1 MVRWFSLSLSP
12 RQQSLAFV
20 LPLVAVLVTG
30 CGQPKYPVRGVVVY
44 DDGSVFSG
52 GGVVAMETDIDGKRV
67 MSRGGIGSD
76 GRFVL
81 ASERPGD
88 GAYAGTYRVRV
99 LPHVVID
106 GPATVGI
113 ADRFQ
118 SFDTSGLT
126 FEVGPQQQAFTIK
139 LGPKPT
145 R

>member
-1 MVRWFSLSLSP
+1 MHRHSTFVTA
-12 RQQSLAFV
+12 AFAI
-20 LPLVAVLVTG
+20 LLGSAVAG
-30 CGQPKYPVRGVVVY
+30 CGRPKYPVAGIVVH
-44 DDGSVFSG
+44 DDGTPFTG
-52 GGVVAMETDIDGKRV
+52 GGVVAMETEIDGKRV
-67 MSRGGIGSD
+67 MSRGGIAPD

-88 GAYAGTYRVRV
+88 GAFAGSYRVRL

-126 FEVGPQQQAFTIK
+126 FDVGPNQSEFTIK
-139 LGPKPT
+139 LGPKPS

>member
-1 MVRWFSLSLSP
+1 M
-12 RQQSLAFV
+12 
-20 LPLVAVLVTG
+20 
-30 CGQPKYPVRGVVVY
+30 
-44 DDGSVFSG
+44 
-52 GGVVAMETDIDGKRV
+52 
-67 MSRGGIGSD
+67 
-76 GRFVL
+76 L

-88 GAYAGTYRVRV
+88 GAFAGSYRVRL

-126 FEVGPQQQAFTIK
+126 FDVGPNQSEFTIK
-139 LGPKPT
+139 LGPKPS

>member
-1 MVRWFSLSLSP
+1 MVRLQYVSDR
-12 RQQSLAFV
+12 RQILWIV
-20 LPLVAVLVTG
+20 LTLVASAATG
-30 CGQPKYPVRGVVVY
+30 CGRPKYPVSGVVVY
-44 DDGSVFSG
+44 DDGSPFPSG
-52 GGVVAMETDIDGKRV
+52 GIVAIEADIDGKRV
-67 MSRGGIGSD
+67 MSRGGIAPD

-88 GAYAGTYRVRV
+88 GAFAGSYRVRL

-126 FEVGPQQQAFTIK
+126 FDVGPNQSEFTIK
-139 LGPKPT
+139 LGPKPS

>member
-1 MVRWFSLSLSP
+1 MHRHSTFVAA
-12 RQQSLAFV
+12 AFAI
-20 LPLVAVLVTG
+20 LLGSAVAG
-30 CGQPKYPVRGVVVY
+30 CGRPKYPVAGIVVH
-44 DDGSVFSG
+44 DDGTPFTG
-52 GGVVAMETDIDGKRV
+52 GGVVAMETEIDGKRV
-67 MSRGGIGSD
+67 MSRGGITPD

-88 GAYAGTYRVRV
+88 GAFAGSYRVRL

-118 SFDTSGLT
+118 SFETSGLT
-126 FEVGPQQQAFTIK
+126 FEVGPNQSEFTIK
-139 LGPKPT
+139 LGPKPS

>member
-1 MVRWFSLSLSP
+1 MTRP
-12 RQQSLAFV
+12 QRACMDRQALLGLLV
-20 LPLVAVLVTG
+20 LGGCLIVG
-30 CGQPKYPVRGVVVY
+30 CGRPKYPVSGVVVY
-44 DDGSVFSG
+44 DDGSPFIG
-52 GGVVAMETDIDGKRV
+52 GGVVAMETEIDGKRV
-67 MSRGGIGSD
+67 MSRGSIGSD

-88 GAYAGTYRVRV
+88 GAFAGTYRVRL
-99 LPHVVID
+99 LPHVVVD

-126 FEVGPQQQAFTIK
+126 FEVGPESHDFTIK
-139 LGPKPT
+139 LGPKLA

>member
-1 MVRWFSLSLSP
+1 MHRHSTFIAAA
-12 RQQSLAFV
+12 LAI
-20 LPLVAVLVTG
+20 LLGGAMAG
-30 CGQPKYPVRGVVVY
+30 CGRPKYPVTGIVVHE
-44 DDGSVFSG
+44 DGTPFTG
-52 GGVVAMETDIDGKRV
+52 GGIVAMETEIDGKRV
-67 MSRGGIGSD
+67 MSRGGIDGD

-88 GAYAGTYRVRV
+88 GAFSGTYRVRV

-118 SFDTSGLT
+118 SFETSGLS
-126 FEVGPQQQAFTIK
+126 FEVGSGKNEFTIT
-139 LGPKPT
+139 LGPKPG

>member
-1 MVRWFSLSLSP
+1 MT
-12 RQQSLAFV
+12 
-20 LPLVAVLVTG
+20 AVIAVIACMIVG
-30 CGQPKYPVRGVVVY
+30 CGRPKYPVSGTVVFE
-44 DDGSVFSG
+44 DGSPYTS

-67 MSRGGIGSD
+67 MSRGGIGPD

-88 GAYAGTYRVRV
+88 GAFAGSYRVRV

-106 GPATVGI
+106 GPATAGI

-118 SFDTSGLT
+118 SFETSGLT
-126 FEVGPQQQAFTIK
+126 FDVGPDQHEFTIK
-139 LGPKPT
+139 LGPKPG

>member
-1 MVRWFSLSLSP
+1 MIRLQYAAGR
-12 RQQSLAFV
+12 RQILWCLLA
-20 LPLVAVLVTG
+20 LVASAAPG
-30 CGQPKYPVRGVVVY
+30 CGRPKYPVSGVVVY
-44 DDGSVFSG
+44 DDGSPFSG
-52 GGVVAMETDIDGKRV
+52 GGVVAMETEIEGKRV
-67 MSRGGIGSD
+67 MSRGGIGPD

-88 GAYAGTYRVRV
+88 GAFAGSYRVRV
-99 LPHVVID
+99 LPHVTVD

-113 ADRFQ
+113 AGRFQ

-126 FEVGPQQQAFTIK
+126 FDVGPKQSEFTIG

>member
-1 MVRWFSLSLSP
+1 MHRHSTFVAA
-12 RQQSLAFV
+12 AFAI
-20 LPLVAVLVTG
+20 LLGGAVAG
-30 CGQPKYPVRGVVVY
+30 CGRPKYPVTGIVVH
-44 DDGSVFSG
+44 DDGTPFTG
-52 GGVVAMETDIDGKRV
+52 GGVVAMETEIDGKRV
-67 MSRGGIGSD
+67 MSRGGITPD

-88 GAYAGTYRVRV
+88 GAFAGSYRVRL

-118 SFDTSGLT
+118 SFETSGLT
-126 FEVGPQQQAFTIK
+126 FEVGPNQSEFTIK
-139 LGPKPT
+139 LGPKPS